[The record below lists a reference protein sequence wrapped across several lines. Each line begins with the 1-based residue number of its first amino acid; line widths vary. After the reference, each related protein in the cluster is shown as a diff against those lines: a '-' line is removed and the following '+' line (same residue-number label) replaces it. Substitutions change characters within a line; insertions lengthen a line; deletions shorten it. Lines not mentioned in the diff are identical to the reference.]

1 MVAGAFARF
10 DHDHYFRE
18 IPEGCLVQDRFDF
31 DAPFGLLGNLANK
44 FFLVSYMQRF
54 LEERNAV
61 VRRVAESQE
70 WQRYIKDAWS
80 ILQRS

>member
-1 MVAGAFARF
+1 MVAGPFARF

-31 DAPFGLLGNLANK
+31 DTPFGLLGHIANK
-44 FFLVSYMQRF
+44 LFLVRYMQKF

-61 VRRVAESQE
+61 VRRVAESQRWE
-70 WQRYIKDAWS
+70 RYI
-80 ILQRS
+80 QGPF